1 MRMNKRGDTLVIET
15 VTFTLFNLI
24 FFVGMLFYIY
34 NAGNQNSILE
44 QTYAKQIALLIDNA
58 KPDMAILINV
68 NNIKEIALNNNYP
81 LDKIF
86 SVNKQTNMIKVSL
99 GRGGGYGYSYFS
111 DYDVNLQL
119 KDDWLSVVVT
129 RKT

>member
-1 MRMNKRGDTLVIET
+1 MNKRGDTPIIET

-68 NNIKEIALNNNYP
+68 NNIKEVALKNNQP

-86 SVNKQTNMIKVSL
+86 SVDKQTNIIKVSL
-99 GRGGGYGYSYFS
+99 GKGGGYGYSYFS

-129 RKT
+129 KKAG

>member
-1 MRMNKRGDTLVIET
+1 MNKRGDTLVIET

-24 FFVGMLFYIY
+24 FFIGMLFYIY

-44 QTYAKQIALLIDNA
+44 QTYAKQIALLVDNA
-58 KPDMAILINV
+58 KPDMAILINI
-68 NNIKEIALNNNYP
+68 NDIKEVAVNNNYP

-86 SVNKQTNMIKVSL
+86 SVDKQTNMIKVSL
-99 GRGGGYGYSYFS
+99 GRGGGYSYSYFS
-111 DYDVNLQL
+111 DYDVHLQL

-129 RKT
+129 KKLS